1 MSRVNDLSNL
11 HLIGTYNLNAFRVN
25 NNLASEYNRLKDN
38 SCFIPLDIV
47 NLSNCCLTV
56 TLLNIISLRKHL
68 QEIKKDKNLVEN
80 GVLSLTETRVCRGNN
95 ISGIRE
101 QLNGL

>member
-56 TLLNIISLRKHL
+56 TLLNIISLRKR
-68 QEIKKDKNLVEN
+68 KKDKNLVEN